1 MQKLKL
7 SEARVGQQV
16 QIDSI
21 EADEHTQLKLLS
33 LGILP
38 GDILE
43 VTGRAIFR
51 GPISLKHSS
60 GTFLA
65 LRRFQAGQ
73 IQVTLLKG

>member
-1 MQKLKL
+1 MDLFKL
-7 SEARVGQQV
+7 SEAQVGQQV

-38 GDILE
+38 GDVLE
-43 VTGRAIFR
+43 ITGRALFK

-60 GTFLA
+60 GSFLA
-65 LRRFQAGQ
+65 LRRDHAGQ
-73 IQVTLLKG
+73 IRVTLLR